1 MRRKIERLEA
11 DLHAMEENVDHANQR
26 IEAEGLEIHRQ
37 LQDELEIKDAEIHL
51 LRELLQQ

>member
-1 MRRKIERLEA
+1 MRKKIERLEA